1 MHPFDA
7 AVALEL
13 TETDCFCGA
22 TSPAYANMVGPFGGI
37 TSSLLLNAAL
47 KHSACQGLPIAL
59 TVNFAAPIADGNI
72 DVVVRLVRTNR
83 STQHWLV
90 EASQSGVVVALATAV
105 FAERRTTWSQPEAPA
120 PNDAPAPDQL
130 KRLDTAGLPAWTQRY
145 DMRFVHGEISGGLDG
160 LERAD
165 SNSCLWV
172 RDDPPRPM
180 DFLSLAAVCDSF
192 FPRIFLRRRR
202 LIPAGTVSLTTYF
215 HADMA
220 MLAAQADNYA
230 LGVARALTFRNGFF
244 DQSAQIWSFSGELL
258 ASSSQIVYFRD

>member
-7 AVALEL
+7 AVEL
-13 TETDCFCGA
+13 KTTETDCFVGM

-37 TSSLLLNAAL
+37 TSSLLLSAAF

-72 DVVVRLVRTNR
+72 DVVARLVRTNR

-90 EASQSGVVVALATAV
+90 EASQSGAVVALATAV

-120 PNDAPAPDQL
+120 PKDLPAPHEL
-130 KRLDTAGLPAWTQRY
+130 ERLDTAGLPVWTQRY
-145 DMRFVHGEISGGLDG
+145 DMRFVHGEVSGGLDG
-160 LERAD
+160 VER
-165 SNSCLWV
+165 SESYSCLWV

-202 LIPAGTVSLTTYF
+202 LMPVGTVSLTTYF

-220 MLAAQADNYA
+220 MLAAQADSYA

-258 ASSSQIVYFRD
+258 ASAYQLVYYRD

>member
-1 MHPFDA
+1 
-7 AVALEL
+7 V
-13 TETDCFCGA
+13 
-22 TSPAYANMVGPFGGI
+22 
-37 TSSLLLNAAL
+37 
-47 KHSACQGLPIAL
+47 
-59 TVNFAAPIADGNI
+59 
-72 DVVVRLVRTNR
+72 
-83 STQHWLV
+83 
-90 EASQSGVVVALATAV
+90 
-105 FAERRTTWSQPEAPA
+105 
-120 PNDAPAPDQL
+120 
-130 KRLDTAGLPAWTQRY
+130 
-145 DMRFVHGEISGGLDG
+145 
-160 LERAD
+160 ERAD
-165 SNSCLWV
+165 SYSCLWV

-180 DFLSLAAVCDSF
+180 DFPSLAAVCDSF